1 MNDDMDMKDSLVE
14 EEGSVREVAPWLP
27 RLVVTVTLAG
37 FVALAWYAYRTGTQS
52 IKDGELLIVEADK
65 TPIKEKP
72 EDPGGMKFPNQ
83 DKTIFETFANN
94 PQVPPKVERVMP
106 SPEEPIARQL
116 DTSDT
121 KTWVNEKLKQTTPAA
136 PAGPAEQMIGQ
147 DAASAPLP
155 EPAKDAQAMLQQK
168 PSPVDPKKYEPNAN
182 IVSYT
187 MDKAPPAKDQ
197 PAAKAVEEKPAEAKP
212 AAESKP
218 APKEEAKPA
227 KAGGNVK
234 VQLGAYRSE
243 KEAQTAFD
251 GMKKKL
257 PALSG
262 KTPIVV
268 RADLGDK
275 GIYYRLRLGGF
286 ASDAD
291 AKGFCKD
298 LTAKGQ
304 ACIIAH

>member
-1 MNDDMDMKDSLVE
+1 
-14 EEGSVREVAPWLP
+14 
-27 RLVVTVTLAG
+27 
-37 FVALAWYAYRTGTQS
+37 
-52 IKDGELLIVEADK
+52 
-65 TPIKEKP
+65 
-72 EDPGGMKFPNQ
+72 
-83 DKTIFETFANN
+83 
-94 PQVPPKVERVMP
+94 
-106 SPEEPIARQL
+106 
-116 DTSDT
+116 
-121 KTWVNEKLKQTTPAA
+121 
-136 PAGPAEQMIGQ
+136 
-147 DAASAPLP
+147 
-155 EPAKDAQAMLQQK
+155 MLQQK
-168 PSPVDPKKYEPNAN
+168 PSPVDPKKYESNAN

-187 MDKAPPAKDQ
+187 MDKPPPAKDQ
-197 PAAKAVEEKPAEAKP
+197 LAAKPVEEKPAETKP
-212 AAESKP
+212 KAEPKPVATSKP

-227 KAGGNVK
+227 QTGGNVK

-286 ASDAD
+286 ASDAE